1 MADNPRIDDLRRRV
15 QQDPASIAF
24 AQLAEEHRRIGDFQE
39 AVRVCRAGILQHPG
53 YLSAH
58 VTLGR
63 ALVELGEYDEAQAE
77 FEQVLLAAPDNLI
90 ALRSAAELHQRRNDA
105 PPPDEAPPPEAPRPE
120 APQPE
125 AAVGPA
131 ESVVPPPEAVVAPPE
146 PEALEPQLMTFDTA
160 VAEFNTAFGV
170 QPDPVLEELEG
181 WLAAILADRQARSG
195 GSKEQD
201 PPYA

>member
-1 MADNPRIDDLRRRV
+1 MADNSRIEDLRRRV

-24 AQLAEEHRRIGDFQE
+24 AQLAEEHRRAGDFQE

-63 ALVELGEYDEAQAE
+63 ALMELGELDEAQAE

-105 PPPDEAPPPEAPRPE
+105 PPPDEAPPAEAPQPE

-125 AAVGPA
+125 AAVAPA
-131 ESVVPPPEAVVAPPE
+131 ESVAP
-146 PEALEPQLMTFDTA
+146 ALEPQLMTFDTA

-170 QPDPVLEELEG
+170 DPVLEELER
-181 WLAAILADRQARSG
+181 WLAAILAERQARFG
-195 GSKEQD
+195 GSEEQD